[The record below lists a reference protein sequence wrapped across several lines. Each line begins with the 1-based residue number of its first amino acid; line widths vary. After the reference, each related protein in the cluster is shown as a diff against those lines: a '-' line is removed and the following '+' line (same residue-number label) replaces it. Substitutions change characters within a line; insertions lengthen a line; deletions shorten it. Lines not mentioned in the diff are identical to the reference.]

1 MQLNSKVILY
11 RVATGFAASMAEL
24 KLENNILTLISEG
37 QPISD
42 LVVRDIDRVIFSIP
56 INELEGYSHWRRSD
70 KLYLYVNGKRFALD
84 FPHTEKIAKSI
95 WNDFNNNAAAN
106 TEIDSWL
113 DTFFDLNVKKK
124 INFKAVLFRGGAA
137 LLIIAS
143 FLISKLA
150 FN

>member
-1 MQLNSKVILY
+1 MKIKNNGINSVRFY
-11 RVATGFAASMAEL
+11 F

-84 FPHTEKIAKSI
+84 FPHLFFIRYTFPKPPRPITAILLYFLIMLPNKKYPKEPSKSI
-95 WNDFNNNAAAN
+95 
-106 TEIDSWL
+106 I
-113 DTFFDLNVKKK
+113 
-124 INFKAVLFRGGAA
+124 
-137 LLIIAS
+137 
-143 FLISKLA
+143 
-150 FN
+150 